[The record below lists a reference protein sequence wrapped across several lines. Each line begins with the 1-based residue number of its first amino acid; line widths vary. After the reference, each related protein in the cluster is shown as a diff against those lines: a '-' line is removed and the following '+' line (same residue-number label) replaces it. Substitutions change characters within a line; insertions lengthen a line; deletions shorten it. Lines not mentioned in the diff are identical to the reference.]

1 MYKPENLEYCL
12 KVAIGVIA
20 SPVPPR
26 HHHKPISLANYDVG
40 FINNAVRSINKNE
53 GLSDRQRELTIKLV
67 GKYARQFKRLGID
80 IRDIVAKPVF
90 SSPLRKVDRAR
101 YIDIEDKNITV
112 KFPYNKEM
120 IREIQSIHKK
130 LRSTDNRFDKELK
143 KYFITYNEY
152 NLLVMFNWSAK
163 HNFEYSDKFME
174 IYKECKNI
182 LDNRSQYAI
191 QLVVT
196 DEKCFLRNAPDTL
209 EKYWKEHMQ
218 DKTVMEQIISAAD
231 QNIDI
236 INNSSSVKLNPV
248 STEIL
253 KSRGGTFQWSKV
265 SPQEIYD
272 SAVNDFGFKKVAFII
287 DGRTITE
294 DMAQKLQNM
303 ISKMGKD
310 VTTVQLK
317 NNKHLFKAN
326 KSLTSDTKFAII
338 DSVQRYLNPRVK
350 HNWRPDFVIS
360 TNTISKYR
368 QYGFNIISGQTGVTF
383 HVDAWIC
390 RYIM

>member
-20 SPVPPR
+20 SPIPPR

-40 FINNAVRSINKNE
+40 FINNAVRSINRNE
-53 GLSDRQRELTIKLV
+53 GLSDKQRELTIKLV
-67 GKYARQFKRLGID
+67 NKYTRQYKRLGID
-80 IRDIVAKPVF
+80 VSNVIAKPVF

-130 LRSTDNRFDKELK
+130 LKSTENKFDKESK
-143 KYFITYNEY
+143 KYFLSYNEY
-152 NLLVMFNWSAK
+152 NLLTMFNWSAK
-163 HNFEYSDKFME
+163 HRFEYSDKFIE
-174 IYKECKNI
+174 IYKNCKNI

-191 QLVVT
+191 QLVV
-196 DEKCFLRNAPDTL
+196 ENKKCFLRNAPDTL
-209 EKYWKEHMQ
+209 QKYWTENMQ
-218 DKTVMEQIISAAD
+218 DKSTMEQIISAAD

-236 INNSSSVKLNPV
+236 VNNSDTVKLNSI

-253 KSRGGTFQWSKV
+253 KNRGGSFAWDKTT
-265 SPQEIYD
+265 PEEIYN
-272 SAVNDFGFKKVAFII
+272 SAVNDFGFKRIAFII
-287 DGRTITE
+287 DGRVITE

-310 VTTVQLK
+310 VATVQLK

-326 KSLTSDTKFAII
+326 KTLTSDTKFAII

-350 HNWRPDFVIS
+350 HDWKPDFVIS

-390 RYIM
+390 RYTM

>member
-20 SPVPPR
+20 SPIPPR

-40 FINNAVRSINKNE
+40 FINNAVRSINRNE
-53 GLSDRQRELTIKLV
+53 GLSDKQRELTIKLV
-67 GKYARQFKRLGID
+67 NKYTRQYKRLGID
-80 IRDIVAKPVF
+80 VSNVIAKPVF

-130 LRSTDNRFDKELK
+130 LKSTENKFDKESK
-143 KYFITYNEY
+143 KYFLSYNEY
-152 NLLVMFNWSAK
+152 NLLTMFNWSAK
-163 HNFEYSDKFME
+163 HRFEYSDKFME
-174 IYKECKNI
+174 IYKNCKNI

-191 QLVVT
+191 QLVV
-196 DEKCFLRNAPDTL
+196 ENKKCFLRNAPDTL
-209 EKYWKEHMQ
+209 QKYWTENMQ
-218 DKTVMEQIISAAD
+218 DKSTMEQIISAAD

-236 INNSSSVKLNPV
+236 VNNSDTVKLSSI

-253 KSRGGTFQWSKV
+253 KNRGGSFAWDKTT
-265 SPQEIYD
+265 PEEIYN
-272 SAVNDFGFKKVAFII
+272 SAVNDFGFKRIAFII
-287 DGRTITE
+287 DGRVITE

-310 VTTVQLK
+310 VATVQLK

-326 KSLTSDTKFAII
+326 KTLTSDTKFAII

-350 HNWRPDFVIS
+350 HDWKPDFVIS

-390 RYIM
+390 RYTM

>member
-20 SPVPPR
+20 SPIPPR

-40 FINNAVRSINKNE
+40 FINNAVRSINRNE
-53 GLSDRQRELTIKLV
+53 GLSDKQRELTIKLV
-67 GKYARQFKRLGID
+67 NKYTRQYKRLGID
-80 IRDIVAKPVF
+80 VSNVIAKPVF

-130 LRSTDNRFDKELK
+130 LKSTENKFDKESK
-143 KYFITYNEY
+143 KYFLSYNEY
-152 NLLVMFNWSAK
+152 NLLTMFNWSAK
-163 HNFEYSDKFME
+163 HRFEYSDKFME
-174 IYKECKNI
+174 IYKNCKNI

-191 QLVVT
+191 QLVV
-196 DEKCFLRNAPDTL
+196 ENKKCFLRNAPDTL
-209 EKYWKEHMQ
+209 QKYWTENMQ
-218 DKTVMEQIISAAD
+218 DKSTMEQIISAAD

-236 INNSSSVKLNPV
+236 VNNSDTVKLNSI

-253 KSRGGTFQWSKV
+253 KNRGGSFAWDKTT
-265 SPQEIYD
+265 PEEIYN
-272 SAVNDFGFKKVAFII
+272 SAVNDFGFKRIAFII
-287 DGRTITE
+287 DGRVITE

-310 VTTVQLK
+310 VATVQLK

-326 KSLTSDTKFAII
+326 KTLTSDTKFAII

-350 HNWRPDFVIS
+350 HDWKPDFVIS

-390 RYIM
+390 RYTM

>member
-1 MYKPENLEYCL
+1 
-12 KVAIGVIA
+12 
-20 SPVPPR
+20 
-26 HHHKPISLANYDVG
+26 
-40 FINNAVRSINKNE
+40 
-53 GLSDRQRELTIKLV
+53 
-67 GKYARQFKRLGID
+67 
-80 IRDIVAKPVF
+80 
-90 SSPLRKVDRAR
+90 
-101 YIDIEDKNITV
+101 
-112 KFPYNKEM
+112 
-120 IREIQSIHKK
+120 
-130 LRSTDNRFDKELK
+130 
-143 KYFITYNEY
+143 
-152 NLLVMFNWSAK
+152 
-163 HNFEYSDKFME
+163 
-174 IYKECKNI
+174 
-182 LDNRSQYAI
+182 
-191 QLVVT
+191 
-196 DEKCFLRNAPDTL
+196 
-209 EKYWKEHMQ
+209 MQ

>member
-12 KVAIGVIA
+12 QIAIGVVA
-20 SPVPPR
+20 SPIPPR

-40 FINNAVRSINKNE
+40 FINNAVRSINKSE
-53 GLSDRQRELTIKLV
+53 GLSDKQRELTIKLV
-67 GKYARQFKRLGID
+67 KKYTRQYKRLGID
-80 IRDIVAKPVF
+80 VSDIINKPVF

-101 YIDIEDKNITV
+101 YINIEDKFITI

-120 IREIQSIHKK
+120 IREIQSVQKK
-130 LRSTDNRFDKELK
+130 LRSTENRFDKETR
-143 KYFITYNEY
+143 KYFLNYNEY
-152 NLLVMFNWSAK
+152 NLLSIFNWSAK
-163 HNFEYSDKFME
+163 HRFDYSDKFMK
-174 IYKECKNI
+174 IYKECKSI
-182 LDNRSQYAI
+182 LDNRSKYAI
-191 QLVVT
+191 QLVVEDT
-196 DEKCFLRNAPDTL
+196 KCYLRNAPETL
-209 EKYWKEHMQ
+209 EKYWVDNMTSKA
-218 DKTVMEQIISAAD
+218 TMEQVVSAAD

-236 INNSSSVKLNPV
+236 VNNSSNIKLSPISN
-248 STEIL
+248 EIL
-253 KSRGGTFQWSKV
+253 KNRGGVFSWNKT

-294 DMAQKLQNM
+294 DMAQKLSNM
-303 ISKMGKD
+303 VSKMGKD

-350 HNWRPDFVIS
+350 HNWKPDFVIS

-368 QYGFNIISGQTGVTF
+368 QYGFNIVSGQTGVTF

-390 RYIM
+390 RYTL

>member
-12 KVAIGVIA
+12 QIAIGVVA
-20 SPVPPR
+20 SPIPPR

-40 FINNAVRSINKNE
+40 FINNAVRSINKSE
-53 GLSDRQRELTIKLV
+53 GLSDKQRELTIKLV
-67 GKYARQFKRLGID
+67 KKYTRQYKRLGID
-80 IRDIVAKPVF
+80 VSDIVNKPVF

-101 YIDIEDKNITV
+101 YINIEDKFITI

-120 IREIQSIHKK
+120 IREIQSVLKK
-130 LRSTDNRFDKELK
+130 LRSTETRFDKETR
-143 KYFITYNEY
+143 KYFLNYNEY
-152 NLLVMFNWSAK
+152 NLLSIFNWSAK
-163 HNFEYSDKFME
+163 HRFDCSDKFME
-174 IYKECKNI
+174 VYRECKNI
-182 LDNRSQYAI
+182 LDNRSKYAI
-191 QLVVT
+191 QLVVEDT
-196 DEKCFLRNAPDTL
+196 KCYLRNAPETL
-209 EKYWKEHMQ
+209 EKYWVDNMTSKA
-218 DKTVMEQIISAAD
+218 TMEQVVSAAD

-236 INNSSSVKLNPV
+236 VNNSSNIKLSPISN
-248 STEIL
+248 EIL
-253 KSRGGTFQWSKV
+253 KNRGGVFSWNKT

-294 DMAQKLQNM
+294 DMAQKLSNM
-303 ISKMGKD
+303 VSKMGKD

-350 HNWRPDFVIS
+350 HNWKPDFVIS

-368 QYGFNIISGQTGVTF
+368 QYGFNIVSGQTGVTF

-390 RYIM
+390 RYTL